1 MYRRT
6 PLGFRFP
13 LTRTLASA
21 GLALAILTAPAQA
34 VDPPYQGLLE
44 RLTEVMGSLYFL
56 QPLCGHTDVN
66 WRVEAARLI
75 RYEQPDDDRR
85 ARLQGAFNEGYRGYA
100 RLYRIC
106 TASARLAMERF
117 LVEGDRIAREIH
129 SRYAE

>member
-6 PLGFRFP
+6 PLGLINP
-13 LTRTLASA
+13 LARALASA
-21 GLALAILTAPAQA
+21 WLAWAILTAPAGA

-56 QPLCGHTDVN
+56 QPLCGQTDVN

-100 RLYRIC
+100 RLYRTC
-106 TASARLAMERF
+106 TDSARLAMQRF
-117 LVEGDRIAREIH
+117 LEEGDRIAREIH